1 MQHFKK
7 KENMKLCILDIGRW
21 NSTSLMVLRLIE
33 LKPFCTDHQLINTD
47 LFLSTRDW
55 NRIDNLVIKATI
67 MNSYY

>member
-1 MQHFKK
+1 M
-7 KENMKLCILDIGRW
+7 NLCILDIVTRW
-21 NSTSLMVLRLIE
+21 NSTYLMLLRLIE

-55 NRIDNLVIKATI
+55 DRIDNLVIKAKI